1 MLNFLFAMML
11 SLVSSNVLAETSL
24 QTAPTSAKK
33 YENAKPK
40 QVWLDGAIWGALTVL
55 EYSDRP
61 TEGRAMPWQSFD
73 ESARDWIHGE
83 ERSPTFTTSEMM
95 WRRYSD
101 YSVLSLLGASV
112 ATPLLYSGSHARA
125 LVPVSRAFALN
136 NLVTVSLK
144 HVVRRSRPKV
154 YSFDEVDQGGDNAFS
169 FPSGHSSNAF
179 AAATV
184 LHALTPDAPKW
195 LHAGLYVVAAS
206 TAIGRIKGDKHYL
219 SDVLVGAVIGVTTA
233 RFAMADDDGSDMSTA
248 SLGSNALITTF
259 SLAEF

>member
-1 MLNFLFAMML
+1 MIKLLFVTCISIFAT
-11 SLVSSNVLAETSL
+11 NVLAETDVSL
-24 QTAPTSAKK
+24 APTTKKK
-33 YENAKPK
+33 YDDVNVK
-40 QVWLDGAIWGALTVL
+40 QVWLDGAIWGALTAL

-61 TEGRAMPWQSFD
+61 TSGREMPWQSFD
-73 ESARDWIHGE
+73 ESARDWIHGA
-83 ERSPTFTTSEMM
+83 ERSPTFTTSEML

-112 ATPLLYSGSHARA
+112 ATPLLYSGSHTKA

-136 NLVTVSLK
+136 NLITVSLK
-144 HVVRRSRPKV
+144 HAVRRSRPKA
-154 YSFDEVDQGGDNAFS
+154 YSFDDVDQGGDNAFS

-184 LHALTPDAPKW
+184 LHALTPDAPSW
-195 LHAGLYVVAAS
+195 LHAGLYLVATS

-233 RFAMADDDGSDMSTA
+233 RYAMNDEEQLTHASVGTGGVVSTF
-248 SLGSNALITTF
+248 N
-259 SLAEF
+259 LAEF